1 VRTAGPVVR
10 SRTAH
15 ESSPPP
21 PALAGAASD
30 AVPGATA
37 AASAL
42 ALLLNLSAS
51 ALPDGG
57 AATVGDL
64 DPYAAVWAAAAPLE
78 PAAWEMGLLL
88 PIVQVSTLRVT
99 SLGHGLARRCIGPH
113 P

>member
-1 VRTAGPVVR
+1 M
-10 SRTAH
+10 
-15 ESSPPP
+15 
-21 PALAGAASD
+21 
-30 AVPGATA
+30 PGATD

-57 AATVGDL
+57 AATVGGL